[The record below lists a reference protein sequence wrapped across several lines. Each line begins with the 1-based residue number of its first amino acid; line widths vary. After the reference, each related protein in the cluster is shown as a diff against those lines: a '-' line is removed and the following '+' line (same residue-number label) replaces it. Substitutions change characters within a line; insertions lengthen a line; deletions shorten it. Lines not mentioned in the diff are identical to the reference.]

1 MNKTLKTILFIILFV
16 ALLSTISYCT
26 SPYDTETAYITE
38 LNDSIGGSGYILR
51 RETMVKRDFTGVF
64 EPLVKDGVRVSRAD
78 VVGTV
83 ISGNLDEKL
92 AARLEEVS
100 RRIDEI
106 NKTDS
111 ISSLFSSDDARI
123 YSAMKEL
130 CNNIRKYSTQ
140 RDYLQA
146 AEYVSQLNALAEKKY
161 SGEKASA
168 RDALLVSLEEEKYSI
183 EQQLGGIRSEVTAP
197 SAGIF
202 YTSLDGLEKYGV
214 QEALLNLTTGDIYSF
229 PDICSEFVN
238 EGNTVAKIADTYYWY
253 LAAIVPEE
261 ELKDLS
267 IGDEIKISID
277 EQPDVSAVIMT
288 INPDGAGE
296 AALVVK
302 SDRNVNGMTEKR
314 AVEFEIS
321 KDSYRGLKVPAAA
334 IRVVDDVTGVYVM
347 NENRAVS
354 FRAVDILTA
363 HEDYYI
369 VNDKYTPPEGS
380 KFKALKVYDTVLVNP
395 EAARVN

>member
-1 MNKTLKTILFIILFV
+1 MNKTLKIILFIILFV

-26 SPYDTETAYITE
+26 SPYDTETAHITE
-38 LNDSIGGSGYILR
+38 LNDSISGSGYILR

-92 AARLEEVS
+92 AARLDEVS
-100 RRIDEI
+100 RRIEEI
-106 NKTDS
+106 NKTES
-111 ISSLFSSDDARI
+111 IASLFSSDDARI

-140 RDYLQA
+140 RDYSQA
-146 AEYVSQLNALAEKKY
+146 AEYVAQLNALAEKKY

-168 RDALLVSLEEEKYSI
+168 RDALLVSLSEEKYSI
-183 EQQLGGIRSEVTAP
+183 EQQMGGIRSEVTAP
-197 SAGIF
+197 SAGVF
-202 YTSLDGLEKYGV
+202 YTTLDGLEKYGV

-229 PDICSEFVN
+229 PEICSEFEN
-238 EGNTVAKIADTYYWY
+238 DTNAVAKISDTYHWY

-267 IGDEIKISID
+267 VGDEIKISID
-277 EQPDVSAVIMT
+277 EQPSVSAFIMA
-288 INPDGAGE
+288 INPDGVGE

-302 SDRNVNGMTEKR
+302 SDRNVSGMTEKR
-314 AVEFEIS
+314 SVEFEIS
-321 KDSYRGLKVPAAA
+321 KSNYRGLKVPAAA
-334 IRVVDDVTGVYVM
+334 IRVVDNVTGVYVIS
-347 NENRAVS
+347 ENRAVS
-354 FRAVDILTA
+354 FRAVDILTE

-369 VNDKYTPPEGS
+369 VNDKYTPPEEVA
-380 KFKALKVYDTVLVNP
+380 FKPLKVYDTVLVNP
-395 EAARVN
+395 EAVKVK